1 MEGNNRWRS
10 VALTVLLIASPWLAV
25 QGWIVAAAHDPEH
38 TTMPTCPDPTANC
51 ASLSSQSVVRMD
63 AGLTTLIQANVSEV
77 WDAWV
82 EWSDDNGLRKGHS
95 ALGEG
100 GERFAHGVAITPFWR
115 FPDDVVVQ
123 FTPQG
128 EATAIALYS
137 ASRLGWATSAS
148 TPIDWKAFM
157 MRSSPFRP
165 PAEPWSLV
173 PSVGE
178 ALVVN
183 EHDVHAHARLVKTD
197 ELDFMNRM
205 TARGTAEHGKRM
217 ASEERAFSRLF
228 LLG

>member
-1 MEGNNRWRS
+1 MEAEQRRRS
-10 VALTVLLIASPWLAV
+10 VLLTVLLIASPWLVV

-63 AGLTTLIQANVSEV
+63 TGLTTVIQANVSEV

-82 EWSDDNGLRKGHS
+82 EWSDENGLRKGHT

-128 EATAIALYS
+128 EDTAISLYS
-137 ASRLGWATSAS
+137 ASRLGVGDLGVN
-148 TPIDWKAFM
+148 PN
-157 MRSSPFRP
+157 RLG
-165 PAEPWSLV
+165 SLHD
-173 PSVGE
+173 
-178 ALVVN
+178 ALVAVQ
-183 EHDVHAHARLVKTD
+183 
-197 ELDFMNRM
+197 
-205 TARGTAEHGKRM
+205 TA
-217 ASEERAFSRLF
+217 S
-228 LLG
+228 

>member
-10 VALTVLLIASPWLAV
+10 VALTLLLIASPWLAV

-51 ASLSSQSVVRMD
+51 ASLSAQSVVRMD

-82 EWSDDNGLRKGHS
+82 EWSEDNGLRKGHS
-95 ALGEG
+95 ALGDD

-128 EATAIALYS
+128 EVTAIALYS
-137 ASRLGWATSAS
+137 ASRVGVGDLGVNPDRLEDLHASLVAVQATS
-148 TPIDWKAFM
+148 
-157 MRSSPFRP
+157 
-165 PAEPWSLV
+165 
-173 PSVGE
+173 
-178 ALVVN
+178 
-183 EHDVHAHARLVKTD
+183 
-197 ELDFMNRM
+197 
-205 TARGTAEHGKRM
+205 
-217 ASEERAFSRLF
+217 
-228 LLG
+228 

>member
-10 VALTVLLIASPWLAV
+10 VALTLLLIASPWLAA

-51 ASLSSQSVVRMD
+51 ASLSAQSVVRMD

-82 EWSDDNGLRKGHS
+82 EWSEDNGLRKGHS
-95 ALGEG
+95 ALGED

-128 EATAIALYS
+128 EATSIALYS
-137 ASRLGWATSAS
+137 ASRLGVGDLGVNPERLEGLHAALIDAQTTS
-148 TPIDWKAFM
+148 
-157 MRSSPFRP
+157 
-165 PAEPWSLV
+165 
-173 PSVGE
+173 
-178 ALVVN
+178 
-183 EHDVHAHARLVKTD
+183 
-197 ELDFMNRM
+197 
-205 TARGTAEHGKRM
+205 
-217 ASEERAFSRLF
+217 
-228 LLG
+228 

>member
-10 VALTVLLIASPWLAV
+10 VALTLLLIASPWLAV

-51 ASLSSQSVVRMD
+51 ASLSAQSVVRMD

-82 EWSDDNGLRKGHS
+82 EWSEDNGLRKGHS
-95 ALGEG
+95 ALGDD

-123 FTPQG
+123 FAPQG

-137 ASRLGWATSAS
+137 ASRLGVGDLGVNPDRLEDLHASLVAVQATS
-148 TPIDWKAFM
+148 
-157 MRSSPFRP
+157 
-165 PAEPWSLV
+165 
-173 PSVGE
+173 
-178 ALVVN
+178 
-183 EHDVHAHARLVKTD
+183 
-197 ELDFMNRM
+197 
-205 TARGTAEHGKRM
+205 
-217 ASEERAFSRLF
+217 
-228 LLG
+228 